1 MRTLKRSFSARL
13 VAVLVATAA
22 AAPASAQSLS
32 GAPTP
37 APAPAPAPT
46 PAPAPAPEPEPDV
59 AAAVITAI
67 APASDRIVAVLD
79 FKPGLGAEGTAEAL
93 TTVVT
98 AEVGARA
105 GLKAISRNE
114 IKAIVANQANAAL
127 LGCETPACAAD
138 LAKLAN
144 ADLVIAGTVE
154 RLGAAHVLSMT
165 LIDPSVPAVLD
176 RQEVAWRGAPDKMV
190 GLARPYVDR
199 LFAEGKAASY
209 EGALEVFAPDG
220 ALVVV
225 DGKELGRAPLAAP
238 VRGLASGVHTIDVA
252 RDGFD
257 SHHGE
262 VIVARNETT
271 IARVELVEQPF
282 YTQWWFWGA
291 TGGAVL
297 VAGGVVAGITTLGIL
312 EAAKDKPASVV
323 LGPSAA
329 AP

>member
-1 MRTLKRSFSARL
+1 MS
-13 VAVLVATAA
+13 
-22 AAPASAQSLS
+22 
-32 GAPTP
+32 APTP
-37 APAPAPAPT
+37 EASAPELAPAQAPVA
-46 PAPAPAPEPEPDV
+46 EP
-59 AAAVITAI
+59 AAAVIA
-67 APASDRIVAVLD
+67 AERIVAVLD
-79 FKPGLGAEGTAEAL
+79 FKPGIGAEGTAEAI

-114 IKAIVANQANAAL
+114 IKAIVANQANSAL

-138 LAKLAN
+138 LAKLAH

-154 RLGAAHVLSMT
+154 RLGDAHVLSMT
-165 LIDPSVPAVLD
+165 LIDPTIPAVLD
-176 RQEVAWRGAPDKMV
+176 RQEVAWRGAPAAMV

-209 EGALEVFAPDG
+209 EGALEVFAPEG
-220 ALVVV
+220 AVVIV
-225 DGKELGRAPLAAP
+225 DGKELGRAPLSAP
-238 VRGLASGVHTIDVA
+238 IRGLTTGVHNIDVT
-252 RDGFD
+252 RDGYD

-312 EAAKDKPASVV
+312 DAAKDKPASVV